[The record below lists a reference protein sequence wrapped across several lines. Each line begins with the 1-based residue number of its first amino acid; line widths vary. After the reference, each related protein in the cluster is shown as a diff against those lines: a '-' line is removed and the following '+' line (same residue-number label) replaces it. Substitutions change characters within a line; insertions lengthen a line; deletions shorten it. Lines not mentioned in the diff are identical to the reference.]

1 MQFLKVLF
9 IFLCSRSWKCL
20 IRFVHIFSEFQF
32 HHSRACGVVP
42 ICIQSVTSIPQQ
54 DQLCIIDCFDSKLT
68 EKWQFYDHF
77 RPFFAN
83 YIDIFHKTEIQMVI
97 LGCLT
102 ALNPNWFTSYDTKSK
117 YFHFRFVVILL
128 KKTHLSF
135 LPFRILCHNFCT
147 N

>member
-1 MQFLKVLF
+1 MLHNIPLLGKNNCCCHAISFQINWRNITKASLLRKITEAKGKISTLNSDSE
-9 IFLCSRSWKCL
+9 LMLL
-20 IRFVHIFSEFQF
+20 I
-32 HHSRACGVVP
+32 
-42 ICIQSVTSIPQQ
+42 
-54 DQLCIIDCFDSKLT
+54 
-68 EKWQFYDHF
+68 YDHCTTISGH
-77 RPFFAN
+77 FFALCMFL
-83 YIDIFHKTEIQMVI
+83 FHKTEVQMVI